1 MNNVTI
7 PDFYPSFWEDEKLYT
22 WGQTKDIMLLPGNRS
37 IKQFYDIERSVH
49 YDYQYEAKPMDI
61 IFLSY
66 DEPCADANWAVL
78 KDKFPRAKR
87 SHGVKGRTAAYHTA
101 AQMSDTPYFFAVF
114 PTIDL
119 DESFDFNLLNEYL
132 DCCDL
137 FLFDSKSE
145 LPGGTGKTFDW
156 EILKQYNLKK
166 EFFISGGIGLDS
178 VNSLKNLFKMN
189 LPLYGIDVNS
199 KFEDSNNRKII
210 KDLKKFKE
218 IIENEI

>member
-1 MNNVTI
+1 MKFKVCGLFNDQNILRVAELN
-7 PDFYPSFWEDEKLYT
+7 PDYIGHIFWEKSVRYVSGETPAINNSKKTGVFYNSNKEYIFKMIEKHNLKCVQLHGDESQDFCKKIYNTGVEL
-22 WGQTKDIMLLPGNRS
+22 
-37 IKQFYDIERSVH
+37 IKSFRI
-49 YDYQYEAKPMDI
+49 
-61 IFLSY
+61 
-66 DEPCADANWAVL
+66 
-78 KDKFPRAKR
+78 
-87 SHGVKGRTAAYHTA
+87 
-101 AQMSDTPYFFAVF
+101 
-114 PTIDL
+114 
-119 DESFDFNLLNEYL
+119 DESFDFNLLNDYL